1 MSLVKSWYTLQ
12 EAESK
17 FGGKQEVILA
27 WVEDGLVRCERKE
40 GEPLRVDGNDL
51 ELQTGEIAG
60 P

>member
-17 FGGKQEVILA
+17 FGVKKETILS
-27 WVEDGLVRCERKE
+27 WVEDGLVRCEQKE
-40 GEPLRVDGNDL
+40 GEPMLVDGNDL
-51 ELQTGEIAG
+51 ELQTGEVAG

>member
-1 MSLVKSWYTLQ
+1 MSLVKSWYTLT

-17 FGGKQEVILA
+17 FGVKQEVILG

>member
-17 FGGKQEVILA
+17 FGVTQEVILA
-27 WVEDGLVRCERKE
+27 WVEDGLVRCERQE